1 MKVVKTALFAN
12 AFLFAAMST
21 GATEEAVAVRVSSSV
36 ATAPATVVVTATVQR
51 DEQNRSLVVAA
62 ESDDFLRSSTI
73 QLDGQDEARIH
84 QFWLKS
90 LPEGHYVVTALV
102 QGSQGVRGI
111 GRTTLEVLGGNTI
124 R

>member
-12 AFLFAAMST
+12 AFLFAALST
-21 GATEEAVAVRVSSSV
+21 GATEEPVAVRVSSSV

-111 GRTTLEVLGGNTI
+111 GRTTLEVVGGNTI